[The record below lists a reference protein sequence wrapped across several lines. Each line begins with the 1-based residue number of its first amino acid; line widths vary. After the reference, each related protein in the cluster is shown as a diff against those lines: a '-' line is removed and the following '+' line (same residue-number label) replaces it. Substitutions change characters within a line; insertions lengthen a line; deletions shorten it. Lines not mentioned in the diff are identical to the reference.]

1 MKKHSIKFHLSPYSI
16 HQKRTTTINHAFAS
30 AIAPVDEYVEAI
42 VGDALRLLG
51 QNPDGDLF
59 CVYCESPAE
68 TWDHLIGL
76 VQNGELRGYG
86 HQIGNLVPCCGK
98 CNSEKGAKDWE
109 VYLRKKVLDPS
120 AFAEKRG
127 RIASYRDGYAA
138 LVSLEYAK
146 KQSPDDW
153 TRYGQIKGEI
163 LKLMNEADDVAARLR
178 DAIKQ
183 SYEKQKPVGGSSA

>member
-86 HQIGNLVPCCGK
+86 HQIGNLVPCCSK

-109 VYLRKKVLDPS
+109 VYLGKKLLDPS

-127 RIASYRDGYAA
+127 RIASYRDRYAA

-153 TRYGQIKGEI
+153 TRYGQIKDEI
-163 LKLMNEADDVAARLR
+163 FKLMNEADDVAARLR
-178 DAIKQ
+178 DTIKQ
-183 SYEKQKPVGGSSA
+183 SYEKQKPVGGPSA